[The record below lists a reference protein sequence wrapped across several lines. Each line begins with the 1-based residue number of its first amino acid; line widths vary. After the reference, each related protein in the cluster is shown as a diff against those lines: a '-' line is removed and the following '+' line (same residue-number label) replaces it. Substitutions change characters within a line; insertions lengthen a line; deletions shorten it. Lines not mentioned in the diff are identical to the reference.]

1 MMKKFEGN
9 SEEMQFERFERFEKL
24 LKKNKNKPNFEEMS
38 PYEIIN
44 YLREED
50 VRKNYKVL
58 PSNRFFKKM
67 MFSSFF
73 AIFLVF
79 FYVITG
85 SGDIVQRNVDVFVN
99 KIDNKK
105 EVLSAINNSLDYII
119 EGDFRTLIDA
129 YRSDSSNS
137 FENHFELVI
146 MLSSINNFSQA
157 EEELLKLKGRVEQIT
172 LIRNDEEHKNN
183 VYGLLDNFLLLNNL
197 EEAKNILDKNR
208 QSLGNDILFLE
219 REIIYFL
226 LMENKEEAIN
236 IYSSIMLDNIE
247 DVNSILCYAKLSV
260 IFNRFDRAIEALD
273 KVLSKDINNINV
285 LSVIDMMVSYDLNEL
300 NRTLDSYIEQS
311 GGNERLRLLRA
322 KANSKDLSRTQI
334 NIEDIDEFM
343 KKYPNQNL
351 PKIVKLEILTDSSRF
366 EEATRLYNELKNMQD
381 KAFDVYYA
389 LAKYSLSVNNFND
402 ALNYVKQSIELN
414 NKFYES
420 YDVLLN
426 ILLSQNK
433 SLNINY
439 FYLKMKLLDL
449 INTNIDKN
457 FVVRYTDSLNDG
469 NKAIEVLEFAN
480 KISIFE
486 SDLRYKLAKI
496 YIDQRRDN
504 EAKEKLY
511 EAISLNEKSVY
522 YRTLG
527 VLLVGMGEVEE
538 GINNIRM
545 AYSIDPEDI
554 LNLNNAGA
562 YYANV
567 EKDIQRAFSNV
578 KAAYEGLNESYSE
591 YEALIIRENYFKLDS
606 IYDEASGTSTSEEI
620 PFIDYLY

>member
-73 AIFLVF
+73 AIFLIF

-85 SGDIVQRNVDVFVN
+85 SGDAIQKNVDVFVN
-99 KIDNKK
+99 KIDNKNQ
-105 EVLSAINNSLDYII
+105 VADIINNSLDYII
-119 EGDFRTLIDA
+119 QGDFRTLIDA

-137 FENHFELVI
+137 FANHFELVT

-157 EEELLKLKGRVEQIT
+157 QEELLKLKSRVEQIT
-172 LIRNDEEHKNN
+172 LIRNAEEHKNN

-208 QSLGNDILFLE
+208 QTLGNDVLFLE
-219 REIIYFL
+219 REIIYLL
-226 LMENKEEAIN
+226 LMGNKDEAIN

-260 IFNRFDRAIEALD
+260 IFNRFDRAVEALD
-273 KVLSKDINNINV
+273 KVLSKDINNIDV
-285 LSVIDMMVSYDLNEL
+285 LNVIDMMVSYDLGEL
-300 NRTLDSYIEQS
+300 NRILDFYIEQS
-311 GGNERLRLLRA
+311 GGNERLRLVRA

-334 NIEDIDEFM
+334 NIEDIDEVV
-343 KKYPNQNL
+343 KIYPSQNL
-351 PKIVKLEILTDSSRF
+351 PKIVKLEILTNSSRF
-366 EEATRLYNELKNMQD
+366 EEATRLYNELKNVQD
-381 KAFDVYYA
+381 KTFDVYYA

-402 ALNYVKQSIELN
+402 ALNYVKKSIELN

-433 SLNINY
+433 SININY

-449 INTNIDKN
+449 INTNTDKN
-457 FVVRYTDSLNDG
+457 FVVKYTDSLNDG
-469 NKAIEVLEFAN
+469 NKAIEILEFAN

-538 GINNIRM
+538 GINNIRT
-545 AYSIDPEDI
+545 AYSIDPEDV

-562 YYANV
+562 YYANI
-567 EKDIQRAFSNV
+567 ERDIQRAFSNMKV
-578 KAAYEGLNESYSE
+578 AYEGLNESYNE

-606 IYDEASGTSTSEEI
+606 IYDEASGTATSEEI

>member
-157 EEELLKLKGRVEQIT
+157 QEELLKLKGRVEQIT

-366 EEATRLYNELKNMQD
+366 EEATRLYN
-381 KAFDVYYA
+381 
-389 LAKYSLSVNNFND
+389 
-402 ALNYVKQSIELN
+402 
-414 NKFYES
+414 
-420 YDVLLN
+420 
-426 ILLSQNK
+426 
-433 SLNINY
+433 
-439 FYLKMKLLDL
+439 
-449 INTNIDKN
+449 
-457 FVVRYTDSLNDG
+457 
-469 NKAIEVLEFAN
+469 
-480 KISIFE
+480 
-486 SDLRYKLAKI
+486 
-496 YIDQRRDN
+496 
-504 EAKEKLY
+504 
-511 EAISLNEKSVY
+511 
-522 YRTLG
+522 
-527 VLLVGMGEVEE
+527 
-538 GINNIRM
+538 
-545 AYSIDPEDI
+545 
-554 LNLNNAGA
+554 
-562 YYANV
+562 
-567 EKDIQRAFSNV
+567 
-578 KAAYEGLNESYSE
+578 
-591 YEALIIRENYFKLDS
+591 
-606 IYDEASGTSTSEEI
+606 
-620 PFIDYLY
+620 